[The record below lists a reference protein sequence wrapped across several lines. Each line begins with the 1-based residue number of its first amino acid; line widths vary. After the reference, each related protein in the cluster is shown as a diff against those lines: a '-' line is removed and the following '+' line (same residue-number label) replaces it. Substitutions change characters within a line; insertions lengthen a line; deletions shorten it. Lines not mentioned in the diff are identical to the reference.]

1 MALIDFYRKLYP
13 IGTHVAF
20 TYENNSNLWLGIV
33 DGYQIG
39 LYGEHG
45 PNMKTYVNVRDCEFP
60 FYVHHVRPGKELKKV
75 YYTID
80 AVKRD
85 QKNRAF
91 F

>member
-1 MALIDFYRKLYP
+1 MALIDLYKKLYP
-13 IGTHVAF
+13 VGARVAYTRGF
-20 TYENNSNLWLGIV
+20 EGDLWLGIV

-45 PNMKTYVNVRDCEFP
+45 PNMETYVNVRDCEFP
-60 FYVHHVRPGKELKKV
+60 DYVQHARPGKELKKV

-85 QKNRAF
+85 KKNRAF